1 MKPVYLTGAVRT
13 PIGRFGG
20 SLASWTAADL
30 GTAVAKESLKRA
42 NLRPDQVDDS
52 IWGCARQA
60 GGGPNVARQI
70 TFRAGVPDRI
80 PAFTV
85 NQACGSGLRAI
96 ILAAEQIMLGRA
108 NIVLAGGTESISRV
122 PYFAEGA
129 RWGTRMGHADLV
141 DGMYHDGFNDPLSGL
156 VMGETAEELA
166 RRYEIARDEQ
176 DEYALRS
183 QQRAMAAIA
192 MGKFGYEILPLELN
206 GAARNSVSPWERAGV
221 RGEATAATTPHPNPL
236 PKGEGKSNGVL
247 FATDEHVRAKTTIED
262 LRKLSPVFAK
272 DGTIT
277 AGNSSGITDG
287 AAAVV
292 MMSEEA
298 VKKSGV
304 EPLAR
309 IVDYEI
315 IGVPPEIMGIGP
327 VPATRSVLER
337 QQLSL
342 VDIDVIE
349 LNEAFAAQVIACDR
363 DLQFDHDRLNVNGG
377 AIALGHPIGCTGV
390 RITTTLVHEMK
401 RRKAKR
407 GLATLCISG
416 GMGIA
421 LLVESVWVWR
431 AANHVA
437 HQTHRRVAFPKWP

>member
-1 MKPVYLTGAVRT
+1 MKPVYLTAAVRT

-20 SLASWTAADL
+20 SLKDWTAADL
-30 GTAVAKESLKRA
+30 GVAVAKESLRRA
-42 NLRPDQVDDS
+42 HITPEQVEDS

-70 TFRAGVPDRI
+70 TFRAGVPDRV

-96 ILAAEQIMLGRA
+96 ILAAEKIMLGRA
-108 NIVLAGGTESISRV
+108 HVVIAGGTESMSRV

-129 RWGTRMGHADLV
+129 RWGARMGHVDLV
-141 DGMYHDGFNDPLSGL
+141 DGMYRDGFNDPLSGM

-166 RRYEIARDEQ
+166 KRYEIARDEQ

-183 QQRAMAAIA
+183 QQRAALATEA
-192 MGKFGYEILPLELN
+192 GKFVDEVVPLELKD
-206 GAARNSVSPWERAGV
+206 R
-221 RGEATAATTPHPNPL
+221 
-236 PKGEGKSNGVL
+236 KGNAVT
-247 FATDEHVRAKTTIED
+247 FAKDEHVRGETSIES
-262 LRKLSPVFAK
+262 LRKLPSVFSK
-272 DGTIT
+272 NGTVT

-287 AAAVV
+287 AAAMI

-298 VKKSGV
+298 VTEAGA

-315 IGVPPEIMGIGP
+315 VGVPPEIMGIGP
-327 VPATRSVLER
+327 VPATRAILER
-337 QQLSL
+337 NKLKL
-342 VDIDVIE
+342 DEIDLIE

-363 DLQFDHDRLNVNGG
+363 DLQFDQERLNVNGG

-390 RITTTLVHEMK
+390 RITTTLLHEMK
-401 RRKAKR
+401 KRNAKR

-421 LLVESVWVWR
+421 LLVER
-431 AANHVA
+431 D
-437 HQTHRRVAFPKWP
+437 